1 MELILRS
8 GYVNAVLSVRG
19 HVLREVKITAVL
31 AVVNTAQTNTRFL
44 LPGLI
49 QLQILF
55 HCDLIGYSAMV
66 TNFAFFNAP
75 PVAVTI

>member
-8 GYVNAVLSVRG
+8 SSMDAVLSIRG
-19 HVLREVKITAVL
+19 HVLREVKITTVL

-44 LPGLI
+44 FPGLI

-55 HCDLIGYSAMV
+55 HCDLISYSAMV
-66 TNFAFFNAP
+66 TNFAFLNAS

>member
-1 MELILRS
+1 MKLILRS
-8 GYVNAVLSVRG
+8 SSMDAVLSISR
-19 HVLREVKITAVL
+19 HVLREIKITAVL